1 MMFGEINH
9 IIIFGGSRLAAELAK
24 EISED
29 NDYALDIFTCDRQL
43 NDVIYPNGT
52 TLKQFFERYEIPFF
66 SPEDISR
73 DPNIQGLISENS
85 LGLGLGEA
93 WSFPKKLIDQFQGRL
108 LDFMGI
114 RLPQYR
120 GGAHYTW
127 QILQGNRI
135 GCCNLQIINEFMV
148 QGVFDSGEIVKSQEY
163 FFPPSA
169 RIPEEYFEHAVV
181 REIAFIREF
190 LDEVRKGREFEL
202 TIVQENFS
210 THFPRLNTLR
220 HGFIN
225 WTWNTEEIER
235 FICAFDNPYAGA
247 STLVDGQRV
256 YLKNCHVEYCD
267 GPFHPFQS
275 GLVYRKKKNALFV
288 ATRGG
293 TMVVKRALDE
303 KGSDILENIA
313 VGQRFHTPK
322 HYLEE
327 AMTFQALYGPEGIK
341 EG

>member
-9 IIIFGGSRLAAELAK
+9 IIIFGGSRLTAELAK
-24 EISED
+24 EISGG

-43 NDVIYPNGT
+43 NDVIYLDGA
-52 TLKQFFERYEIPFF
+52 TLRQFFDQHEIPFF
-66 SPEDISR
+66 STEDISR

-93 WSFPKKLIDQFQGRL
+93 WSFSKELIDRFQGRL

-127 QILQGNRI
+127 QILTGNRI
-135 GCCNLQIINEFMV
+135 GCCNLQIINEYMV

-169 RIPEEYFEHAVV
+169 RIPEEYFEHAGIQEV
-181 REIAFIREF
+181 AFIREF
-190 LDEVRKGREFEL
+190 LDEIKKGQEFEL
-202 TIVQENFS
+202 TKVQENFS
-210 THFPRLNTLR
+210 IYFPRLNTLR

-225 WTWNTEEIER
+225 WTWNTEELER
-235 FICAFDNPYAGA
+235 FICAFDSPYAGA
-247 STLVDGQRV
+247 STFVDGKKV
-256 YLKNCHVEYCD
+256 YLKRCHVENSD
-267 GPFHPFQS
+267 GTFHPFQS
-275 GLVYRKKKNALFV
+275 GLVYRKKNNALFV
-288 ATRGG
+288 ATSDG
-293 TMVVKRALDE
+293 TVVVKQALDE
-303 KGSDILENIA
+303 KGVDVLENIA
-313 VGQRFHTPK
+313 LGQRLHTPK
-322 HYLEE
+322 RYLEE
-327 AMTFQALYGPEGIK
+327 AMTFQAHYGPEGVK